1 MIKKEVTIDGFDG
14 PETRT
19 YYFHLT
25 KSEALTWVKET
36 GGQLTKDLERVSK
49 TDVEDDLTD
58 MLEMVG
64 RILHRAVGE
73 RQGKRFVKTKEI
85 ADDFVFSGAL
95 DAVLTDLLSH
105 PEEIDRFTAGL
116 LPAGVMEETAKQSA

>member
-25 KSEALTWVKET
+25 KSEAMTWVKET
-36 GGQLTKDLERVSK
+36 EGQLTADLKRV
-49 TDVEDDLTD
+49 TELGVEDDLTD

-73 RQGKRFVKTKEI
+73 RQGKRFIKTKEI

-95 DAVLTDLLSH
+95 DMVLADLLAH
-105 PEEIDRFTAGL
+105 PEEIDRFTKGL
-116 LPAGVMEETAKQSA
+116 LPANAVEEAKKA

>member
-1 MIKKEVTIDGFDG
+1 MIKKEVTVDGFDG
-14 PETRT
+14 PEIRT

-25 KSEALTWVKET
+25 KAEAMTWVKET
-36 GGQLTKDLERVSK
+36 DGQLTTDLERVTK
-49 TDVEDDLTD
+49 TTVEDDITD

-73 RQGKRFVKTKEI
+73 RLGKRFIKTKEI

-95 DAVLTDLLSH
+95 DAVLADLLAH

-116 LPAGVMEETAKQSA
+116 LPAGTMAEVTKQSA